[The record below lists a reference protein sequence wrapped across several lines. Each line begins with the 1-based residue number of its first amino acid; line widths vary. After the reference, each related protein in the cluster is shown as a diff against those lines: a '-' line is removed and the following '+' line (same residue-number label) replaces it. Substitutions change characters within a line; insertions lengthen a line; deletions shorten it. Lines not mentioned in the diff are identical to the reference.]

1 MKQEFRKNVV
11 LDLEDKIK
19 LQKIVGDLT
28 KFLETCKAGSEEYCN
43 LSEAIC
49 YLRKIEI
56 NID

>member
-1 MKQEFRKNVV
+1 MKQEFRKNVI

-19 LQKIVGDLT
+19 LQKIVDDLE
-28 KFLETCKAGSEEYCN
+28 KFLKTCKDGSQEYCN

>member
-19 LQKIVGDLT
+19 LQKIVDDLE
-28 KFLETCKAGSEEYCN
+28 KSLETYKAGSQEYCN

-56 NID
+56 NLG

>member
-19 LQKIVGDLT
+19 LQKIVDDLE
-28 KFLETCKAGSEEYCN
+28 KFLETCKAGSQEYCN

>member
-19 LQKIVGDLT
+19 LQKIVNDLT
-28 KFLETCKAGSEEYCN
+28 KFLKTCKADSQEYCD

-49 YLRKIEI
+49 YLKKIET
-56 NID
+56 NLD

>member
-1 MKQEFRKNVV
+1 MKQEFRKNVI

-19 LQKIVGDLT
+19 LQKIVNDLT
-28 KFLETCKAGSEEYCN
+28 KFLETYKAGSEEYCN

>member
-1 MKQEFRKNVV
+1 MKQEFRKNVI

-19 LQKIVGDLT
+19 LQKIVNDLT
-28 KFLETCKAGSEEYCN
+28 KFLETYKAGSEEYCN

-49 YLRKIEI
+49 YLRKIET